1 MTRVLLDTNVIISA
15 LLFPHSTRD
24 RVLRLVLD
32 NHDLVIT
39 DWILTELREVVG
51 RKRPDLLPALE
62 QFLEGIDPE
71 VAPVGAPG
79 VGVSDPDDQPILD
92 AAVDVLV
99 SGDKHFLQLAIER
112 PRIMT
117 ARAFLDRRV
126 LDRTPSVSRT
136 FFHETHP
143 PNRR

>member
-15 LLFPHSTRD
+15 LLFPHSTPD

-39 DWILTELREVVG
+39 DWIIAELHEVVV
-51 RKRPDLLPALE
+51 RKRPDLLPALK

-92 AAVDVLV
+92 AAVSAAVDVLV

-117 ARAFLDRRV
+117 ARAFLDSFGEAP
-126 LDRTPSVSRT
+126 DR
-136 FFHETHP
+136 
-143 PNRR
+143 

>member
-1 MTRVLLDTNVIISA
+1 VTRVLLDTNVIISA
-15 LLFPHSTRD
+15 LLFPHSTPD

-39 DWILTELREVVG
+39 DWIIAELHEVVV
-51 RKRPDLLPALE
+51 RKRPDLLPALK

-79 VGVSDPDDQPILD
+79 VGVLDPDDQPILD
-92 AAVDVLV
+92 AAVSAAVDVLV

-117 ARAFLDRRV
+117 ARAFLDSFGEAP
-126 LDRTPSVSRT
+126 DR
-136 FFHETHP
+136 
-143 PNRR
+143 